1 VTTKIVPKRK
11 IGAGIDNPK
20 TGDTDSRG
28 RCEQS
33 NDWVIP
39 RSTTG
44 GKGIIRRMLPTVMT
58 ARIPGKLFET
68 VMGDKPNGML
78 LLLHNSGLP

>member
-1 VTTKIVPKRK
+1 VTTKLSPKKK

-39 RSTTG
+39 LLVE
-44 GKGIIRRMLPTVMT
+44 KGIIRRMLPSNDGENPRQIV
-58 ARIPGKLFET
+58 RET
-68 VMGDKPNGML
+68 VMG
-78 LLLHNSGLP
+78 